1 MRRFTSMMRRFMVFA
16 GVLALTLLGSKEGTS
31 QELAYDQGGIVRGD
45 LTKKEIALVF
55 TGHEFADG
63 GSFIR
68 AVLARTKVSAGFFFS
83 GDFYRRAEN
92 ATLIRGL
99 KKDGHYLG
107 PHSDRHLLYCSWE
120 NRDKLLVSRREF
132 SDDILSNYRA
142 MKAFGISPEDS
153 PFFIPPYEWYNSE
166 VVNWA
171 KELGLVLCNFTSGT
185 LSTADYT
192 TPDMANYRA
201 SDRIYESIFE
211 RERTDPYGLN
221 GFILLLHIG
230 THPDR
235 RDKFYRRL
243 EELVGELQA
252 KGYRFVRI
260 DRLLCGGHKEG
271 ENRKRGDKS

>member
-1 MRRFTSMMRRFMVFA
+1 MGKFMPVFRRFLFFA

-31 QELAYDQGGIVRGD
+31 QELTYDQGGIVRGD
-45 LTKKEIALVF
+45 ISKKEIALVL
-55 TGHEFADG
+55 TGHDFAEG
-63 GSFIR
+63 GTFVR
-68 AVLARTKVSAGFFFS
+68 EVLARTEVSAGFFFS
-83 GDFYRRAEN
+83 GDFYRREEN

-99 KKDGHYLG
+99 KEDGHYLG

-120 NRDKLLVSRREF
+120 NRDKLLVTKREF
-132 SDDILSNYRA
+132 SDDILRNYRA
-142 MKAFGISPEDS
+142 MEAFGISREDS
-153 PFFIPPYEWYNSE
+153 PFFIPPYEWYNSAI
-166 VVNWA
+166 VSWA

-201 SDRIYESIFE
+201 STRIYQSIFE
-211 RERTDPYGLN
+211 RERADPYGLN

-243 EELVGELQA
+243 EELVSELRK

-260 DRLLCGGHKEG
+260 DRLLSSGHREG
-271 ENRKRGDKS
+271 ENKERGDKS